1 MTPPDADTAPELL
14 LLPCD
19 CIIAILTRLEPV
31 PPAQAM
37 QLARLS
43 ATCRALRRLA
53 KLAAVLFIHTH
64 LGAAQRELTR
74 LHAALGEEAEG
85 GDDEEVCSLTL
96 GLDGDGD
103 NSLGAPQNLL
113 FALWSQM
120 PLLPLRCELLHNCVT
135 RLDDADAAAVR
146 ACAHATG
153 IRTVRTDGAPL
164 SLRSARDR
172 HVGDVYPQ
180 HPLTRR
186 RRQTPRRVA
195 P

>member
-1 MTPPDADTAPELL
+1 MPPDDTDTAPELL

-31 PPAQAM
+31 PPAQAT

-53 KLAAVLFIHTH
+53 KLAAVLLIRTH
-64 LGAAQRELTR
+64 LGAAQRELAR
-74 LHAALGEEAEG
+74 LHAALEEEAEG
-85 GDDEEVCSLTL
+85 GDDEEGCSLTL
-96 GLDGDGD
+96 GLDGDD
-103 NSLGAPQNLL
+103 DSSLSAPQNPL

-146 ACAHATG
+146 ACGLSPTMSAS
-153 IRTVRTDGAPL
+153 GAL
-164 SLRSARDR
+164 LLKTAASLCKP
-172 HVGDVYPQ
+172 VGRRNP
-180 HPLTRR
+180 HPVIP
-186 RRQTPRRVA
+186 TP
-195 P
+195 